1 MNLKM
6 IILTQNDIKCKCK
19 VDNFILFHREA
30 VTILAHAVDLSLL
43 FKVRQLLLYF
53 ANVEGLKLNFLIN
66 VCVVWFGWKKRCFFK
81 NCSFA
86 TAHLFKR
93 STRYETKHNMNG
105 FSFCPKLNKLFQSFQ
120 IAFFHKINWSL
131 IPLKFC

>member
-43 FKVRQLLLYF
+43 FKVRQLLLYL
-53 ANVEGLKLNFLIN
+53 ANVEGLKTKFEM
-66 VCVVWFGWKKRCFFK
+66 CVMCYLREKKYLCK

-93 STRYETKHNMNG
+93 STRYETEHNMNG
-105 FSFCPKLNKLFQSFQ
+105 FSFCPKLNKNFQSFQ
-120 IAFFHKINWSL
+120 IAFFHQIK
-131 IPLKFC
+131 

>member
-6 IILTQNDIKCKCK
+6 IILTQNDVKCKCK

-53 ANVEGLKLNFLIN
+53 ANVEGLKTKFKFPHM
-66 VCVVWFGWKKRCFFK
+66 CVMYDLGEKSISLRIVLLRLLTFSKGQP
-81 NCSFA
+81 A
-86 TAHLFKR
+86 
-93 STRYETKHNMNG
+93 TKHNMNG
-105 FSFCPKLNKLFQSFQ
+105 FSFCPKLNKLFQSNK
-120 IAFFHKINWSL
+120 ITFFHKIN
-131 IPLKFC
+131 

>member
-53 ANVEGLKLNFLIN
+53 ANDEGLKTKSKFPHLC
-66 VCVVWFGWKKRCFFK
+66 VCCMIWVKKV
-81 NCSFA
+81 
-86 TAHLFKR
+86 
-93 STRYETKHNMNG
+93 
-105 FSFCPKLNKLFQSFQ
+105 
-120 IAFFHKINWSL
+120 II
-131 IPLKFC
+131 